1 MSDFWK
7 MKISKNRQRDVRSHR
22 TLREMGWKVVRLWQ
36 HELEKN
42 FELSIDR
49 VISIIREAESK

>member
-1 MSDFWK
+1 

-36 HELEKN
+36 HELEKH